1 MRTITFQDAENLSIC
16 IGIITG
22 GIVITAFLDGIVKNC
37 ILKAAN
43 HACSPCYAH
52 GGEWS
57 RKFWQLFHTMFHV
70 MHMLIL
76 FFSTWY
82 AVRYIL
88 SEEAATKIF
97 AGVAIGLGFAMQD
110 VVKAV
115 IAFFRITLSG
125 EIVEGCSLT
134 IDKNEYGKVIDICIF
149 HVALEPPNG
158 PKGAVVYLSTSKLL
172 KATYTVLG
180 KPGSGCGLNRSDCST
195 TINTGPGIPLIKL
208 FNRRLVR

>member
-1 MRTITFQDAENLSIC
+1 MRTITFDDVENLSIC

-43 HACSPCYAH
+43 RACYPCYAH

-110 VVKAV
+110 MVKAV

-125 EIVEGCSLT
+125 EIVEGCYLT
-134 IDKNEYGKVIDICIF
+134 IDDHKYGKVIDICIF
-149 HVALEPPNG
+149 HVALEPLNG
-158 PKGAVVYLSTSKLL
+158 ATGDVVYLSTSKLIN
-172 KATYTVLG
+172 ATYSVLG
-180 KPGSGCGLNRSDCST
+180 KPGSGCGANRPDCST
-195 TINTGPGIPLIKL
+195 TIKTGPDIALGL

>member
-22 GIVITAFLDGIVKNC
+22 GILITAFLDGIVKHYS
-37 ILKAAN
+37 LKAAKC
-43 HACSPCYAH
+43 ACSPCYAH

-57 RKFWQLFHTMFHV
+57 RKFWQLFHTIFHV